1 MKAVPLFALL
11 SLLFATLL
19 RVKCIKKTPQ
29 RRYPHWGYPPRSQH
43 KGKSSGHEYAFIG
56 IAKRKYD
63 LSHFR
68 KNKIT
73 SNDQHVVK
81 KQKTLHILYL
91 HDGEN
96 GKGQVKNNHLNMKD
110 KNWWSKVTSNL
121 LFIFNRNC
129 LTKFLCAGTFCLVL
143 YPVYTSLVNKKIE
156 LAITNVLKENFLSVS
171 MPQKIKRYFFSLSF
185 GEFRSSP
192 FFLSTIL
199 VASYSLYIIIK
210 VYIEKKREAT
220 RMKSAIESYNKSREE
235 YINTGRDSSE
245 GSGHDDDYF
254 DYADEGGDFGK
265 EDPY

>member
-1 MKAVPLFALL
+1 MKLVPLFALV
-11 SLLFATLL
+11 LLLLATLV
-19 RVKCIKKTPQ
+19 RVKCIKKTPH
-29 RRYPHWGYPPRSQH
+29 RRYPHLGYPPNIQH

-73 SNDQHVVK
+73 PNDQHVVK
-81 KQKTLHILYL
+81 KKNTVHVLYL

-110 KNWWSKVTSNL
+110 KNWWNKVTSNL
-121 LFIFNRNC
+121 LIFNRKC
-129 LTKFLCAGTFCLVL
+129 LTRFLCVGTFCLGL
-143 YPVYTSLVNKKIE
+143 YPLYTFLVNKKIE
-156 LAITNVLKENFLSVS
+156 LAIMNVFKENFLCVDI
-171 MPQKIKRYFFSLSF
+171 PQKMRRYFFSVSF

-199 VASYSLYIIIK
+199 V
-210 VYIEKKREAT
+210 YIEKKREAT
-220 RMKSAIESYNKSREE
+220 RMKSAIEAYNKSRDE

-245 GSGHDDDYF
+245 DSDHDADNFGYV
-254 DYADEGGDFGK
+254 DEGDDFGK
-265 EDPY
+265 DPY